1 MKKSILLL
9 VILSVTFGYTFAR
22 SKTKSPLWVA
32 TYNLRYDNPK
42 DGANVWANRKEMVKD
57 LIRFHEFDI
66 FGTQEGLVNQLND
79 LLEMK
84 EFAYTG
90 HGRDDGKDAGE
101 HSAIFYRKDRLKLI
115 EGGDFWFSETPNQ
128 PSYGWDA
135 KKHRR
140 ICSWGK
146 FRDLQTS
153 KDFYFFCAH
162 FDNSGVEAK
171 KESGKLIVSK
181 IQEIAGN
188 APVFFVGDLNST
200 PEAEQIQTIKSL
212 LRDSRAVSATPPYGP
227 IGTTNGFKF
236 DSPLTDLIDYIFVS
250 KQIDILKYGVLTDSK
265 DLRYPT
271 DHQPVVVKAVIK

>member
-1 MKKSILLL
+1 M

-22 SKTKSPLWVA
+22 SKTNSPFIVA
-32 TYNLRYDNPK
+32 TYNLRCDNPN
-42 DGANVWANRKEMVKD
+42 DGVNSWSNRKEMVKG

-84 EFAYTG
+84 EYSYIG

-101 HSAIFYRKDRLKLI
+101 HSAIFYRKDRFVLLRN
-115 EGGDFWFSETPNQ
+115 GDFWFSQTPDQ
-128 PSYGWDA
+128 PSFGWDA
-135 KKHRR
+135 KSHRR

-153 KDFYFFCAH
+153 KEFLFFCAH
-162 FDNSGVEAK
+162 FDHRGLEAK
-171 KESGKLIVSK
+171 KESGKLIVRK

-200 PEAEQIQTIKSL
+200 HNTEQIQTIKTL
-212 LRDSRAVSATPPYGP
+212 LRDSRQVSATQPYGP

-236 DSPLTDLIDYIFVS
+236 DSPMDTLIDYLFVS

-265 DLRYPT
+265 DQRYPS
-271 DHQPVVVKAVIK
+271 DHQPVVVKTIIH

>member
-1 MKKSILLL
+1 M
-9 VILSVTFGYTFAR
+9 VILSITFGYTFAR
-22 SKTKSPLWVA
+22 SRSNSPLIVA

-42 DGANVWANRKEMVKD
+42 DGVNIWPNRKEMVKD

-66 FGTQEGLVNQLND
+66 FGTQEGLINQLND
-79 LLEMK
+79 LLELK

-90 HGRDDGKDAGE
+90 HGRDDGKEAGE

-115 EGGDFWFSETPNQ
+115 TSGDFWFSETPGQ

-135 KKHRR
+135 QKHRR

-153 KDFYFFCAH
+153 KEFYFFSAH
-162 FDNSGVEAK
+162 FDNSGVVAK
-171 KESGKLIVSK
+171 KESGKLIVRK

-200 PEAEQIQTIKSL
+200 PGTEQIQTIKSL
-212 LRDSRAVSATPPYGP
+212 LRDSRQVSATPPYGP

-236 DSPLTDLIDYIFVS
+236 DSPMTELIDYIFVS

-265 DLRYPT
+265 EQRYPT
-271 DHQPVVVKAVIK
+271 DHLPVVVKAIIN